1 MNWVMFVIIASAL
14 SGFCNIIDQILR
26 KKHIKDSIVLSIYFG
41 FSGLLLLLIPLFKE
55 IAIPPLFNILILL
68 VVGIFWIFGA
78 TLYVYSIS
86 VEEVSRVIPLWEI
99 SPIFVLLMAFLFLGE
114 RLTSSQLLAF
124 FLILA
129 GCFLIS
135 LKNVRGLFKLS
146 RAFFPMILSG
156 FMFAVTNILIKFM
169 YSKMDFWTTLV
180 WLGLGQVIASL
191 LILLFKKHR
200 TNFIKSIKSLKPKIA
215 GALVA
220 NESIAVIARIFYN
233 YALLLGPVSL
243 VYVLSG
249 TSSFFVL
256 LYAILFSVFLPK
268 LVKEDIGKKVL
279 LTKIIAI
286 ILIFIGL
293 YFLYV

>member
-1 MNWVMFVIIASAL
+1 MIWVLFVIIASAL
-14 SGFCNIIDQILR
+14 WGFCNIIDQILR
-26 KKHIKDSIVLSIYFG
+26 KRYIKDSVVLSIYFG

-55 IAIPPLFNILILL
+55 VAIPPLFDILILL
-68 VVGIFWIFGA
+68 VVGILGIFGA
-78 TLYVYSIS
+78 MLYVYSIS
-86 VEEVSRVIPLWEI
+86 VEEVSRVVPLWGI

-135 LKNVRGLFKLS
+135 LRHIKGLFKLS
-146 RAFFPMILSG
+146 RAFFPMVLSG
-156 FMFAVTNILIKFM
+156 FIFAVTSILIKFI
-169 YSKMDFWTTLV
+169 YSRMDFWTTLV
-180 WLGLGQVIASL
+180 WLGIGQVTASL

-200 TNFIKSIKSLKPKIA
+200 TNFIKSLKSLKPQIA
-215 GALVA
+215 GVVVV

-249 TSSFFVL
+249 TGGFFVL
-256 LYAILFSVFLPK
+256 LYATLFSLFLPEM
-268 LVKEDIGKKVL
+268 VKEEITKKVL

-286 ILIFIGL
+286 ILIFAGL